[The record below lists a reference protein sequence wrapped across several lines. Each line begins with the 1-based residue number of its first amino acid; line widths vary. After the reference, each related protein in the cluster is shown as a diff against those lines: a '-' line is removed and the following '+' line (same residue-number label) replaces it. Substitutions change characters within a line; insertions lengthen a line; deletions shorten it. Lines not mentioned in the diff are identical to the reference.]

1 MQHHPQHRVSGARI
15 GGDPNYHTLKF
26 LFACQFAV
34 CPRKMEARSGRSQFK
49 SRNSLDRLKMAH
61 NRRAMEVGV
70 FTVLLGAMDL
80 PLALDYLT
88 GLGIQTV
95 EIGAGGYA
103 GTAHCP
109 VDVLLESDKKAK
121 SWLRQITS
129 RGLRVSSLSCHGN
142 PLHPNK
148 KIAAEHDLA
157 FKKAVRLA
165 EKLGIDV
172 VTTFSGCPG
181 GAPGDKQPNWVTCP
195 WPPDFLEI
203 LEYQWTKVAIPYWKK
218 TVEFARQHGCAS
230 GFGQPI
236 RFEWARLNSRC
247 AKRLAP

>member
-1 MQHHPQHRVSGARI
+1 
-15 GGDPNYHTLKF
+15 
-26 LFACQFAV
+26 
-34 CPRKMEARSGRSQFK
+34 
-49 SRNSLDRLKMAH
+49 
-61 NRRAMEVGV
+61 MEVGV

-218 TVEFARQHGCAS
+218 TVEFARQHGIKKIALEMHPGCLVYN
-230 GFGQPI
+230 P
-236 RFEWARLNSRC
+236 
-247 AKRLAP
+247 